1 MITDITAPIPYL
13 AAMAKRIALTGNIGS
28 GKTTVA
34 RLFQELGIPVFE
46 ADAVA
51 KQLLVEDADLRRSV
65 TAHFGPNAYD
75 EQGDLNRAYLAKRIF
90 SSEEDLNQLNA
101 LVHPAVTKAAL
112 TWHESQADAQ
122 AKLENNQFWY
132 TLHEAAITLE
142 IGQANA
148 FDAIIVVTAP
158 ESVRLQRV
166 MRRDGSTEAQVL
178 ARMARQWPEAQKV
191 AAADY
196 LIYNDG
202 QHELWPQV
210 ESVHQQIKALP

>member
-1 MITDITAPIPYL
+1 MV
-13 AAMAKRIALTGNIGS
+13 KRIALTGNIGS

-34 RLFQELGIPVFE
+34 RLFQKLGIPVFE
-46 ADAVA
+46 ADTVA
-51 KQLLVEDADLRRSV
+51 KGLLVEDVDLRRSV

-75 EQGDLNRAYLAKRIF
+75 EQGNLNRALLAQRIF
-90 SSEEDLNQLNA
+90 SSEDDLNHLNA
-101 LVHPAVTKAAL
+101 LVHPAVAKAAL
-112 TWHESQADAQ
+112 KWHKSLVKEQAALGNSQI
-122 AKLENNQFWY
+122 WY

-142 IGQANA
+142 IGRADT

-166 MRRDGSTEAQVL
+166 MQRDGSTEAQVL
-178 ARMARQWPEAQKV
+178 ARMARQWPEEQKV